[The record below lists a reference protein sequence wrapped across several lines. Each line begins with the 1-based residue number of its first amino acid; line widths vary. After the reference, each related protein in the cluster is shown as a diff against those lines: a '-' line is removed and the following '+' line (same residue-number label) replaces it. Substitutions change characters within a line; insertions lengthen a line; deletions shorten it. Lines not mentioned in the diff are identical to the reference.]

1 MILKMYGGFGMFF
14 ANLHVMNS
22 QRSLSQTFSYFISYR
37 KNTAEKTAGSKRK
50 RIQMKKYLGIVI
62 TTISL
67 FLSSF
72 TPSYSIDEVLSA
84 LRSGNAAQLSKYFDT
99 RVDISLPN
107 KSDNFSRNQ
116 AEMILKDFFASN
128 EVKNF
133 VVKHKGENNGSQFCI
148 GLLQTRNG
156 NYRTKLY
163 MKQKGN
169 LQVVQE
175 IAFQQE
181 D

>member
-1 MILKMYGGFGMFF
+1 MKNFTRILI
-14 ANLHVMNS
+14 A
-22 QRSLSQTFSYFISYR
+22 
-37 KNTAEKTAGSKRK
+37 
-50 RIQMKKYLGIVI
+50 
-62 TTISL
+62 SL
-67 FLSSF
+67 FVFFSSF
-72 TPSYSIDEVLSA
+72 NTTRSIDDVLAA
-84 LRSGNAAQLSKYFDT
+84 LRSGNASQLAKYFDS

-133 VVKHKGENNGSQFCI
+133 QVKHKGENNGSQFCI

-156 NYRTKLY
+156 NFRTKLY
-163 MKQKGN
+163 MKQKGDQ
-169 LQVVQE
+169 QVVQE
-175 IAFQQE
+175 IAFQAE